1 MGQLSTDSLLTDT
14 LLYFVPAVL
23 VLMGM
28 FMVIRRFTDNQ
39 LVVLRKMIERD
50 LQLKVMEERST
61 KRSSSLP
68 LKLQAYER
76 LILFLERISPNSLL
90 VRVQQGA
97 STSQSLHLELLVTIR
112 TEFEHN
118 LSQQLYV
125 SDEAWTKVCEAKDEI
140 VEMVNDAYRSV
151 GPNASGV
158 QLSARIFE
166 NVMGLDVLPTHKTI
180 SILKKEATSI
190 IQ

>member
-39 LVVLRKMIERD
+39 LAVLRKMIERD

-166 NVMGLDVLPTHKTI
+166 HVMGLDVLPTHKTI

>member
-1 MGQLSTDSLLTDT
+1 
-14 LLYFVPAVL
+14 AVL

-39 LVVLRKMIERD
+39 LAVLRKMIERD

-97 STSQSLHLELLVTIR
+97 STSQLLHLELLVTIR

>member
-1 MGQLSTDSLLTDT
+1 MEQLPNGTSVVDMLW
-14 LLYFVPAVL
+14 YFVPAIL

-28 FMVIRRFTDNQ
+28 FIVIRRFTDTQ
-39 LVVLRKMIERD
+39 LSMIRKMIERD
-50 LQLKVMEERST
+50 MQLKVMEERAS

-90 VRVQQGA
+90 VRVQQPE
-97 STSQSLHLELLVTIR
+97 STSQLLHLELLVTIR

-125 SDEAWTKVCEAKDEI
+125 SDEAWSDVCGAKDEI
-140 VEMVNDAYRSV
+140 IEMVNEAFRAV

-166 NVMGLDVLPTHKTI
+166 QVMGMDLLPTHKAI
-180 SILKKEATSI
+180 SFLKKEATTF